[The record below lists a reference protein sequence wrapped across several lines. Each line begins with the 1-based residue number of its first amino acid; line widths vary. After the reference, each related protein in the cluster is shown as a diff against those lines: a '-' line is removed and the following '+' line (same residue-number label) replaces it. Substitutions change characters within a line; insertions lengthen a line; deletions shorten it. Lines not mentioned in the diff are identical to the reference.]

1 MKDASNSVK
10 GNFLRERS
18 LRLIAAIELRFT
30 DHFQAFCTTVISQIL
45 TFDAHGN
52 LQRQIEK
59 DALMHI
65 VKMRLNDQ
73 DGIDV
78 NGLLSVLDAEL
89 QPVNLGSSN
98 LIVMKRAVEL
108 LTKLSDFEE
117 MQNNP

>member
-1 MKDASNSVK
+1 
-10 GNFLRERS
+10 
-18 LRLIAAIELRFT
+18 
-30 DHFQAFCTTVISQIL
+30 
-45 TFDAHGN
+45 
-52 LQRQIEK
+52 
-59 DALMHI
+59 MHI

-117 MQNNP
+117 M